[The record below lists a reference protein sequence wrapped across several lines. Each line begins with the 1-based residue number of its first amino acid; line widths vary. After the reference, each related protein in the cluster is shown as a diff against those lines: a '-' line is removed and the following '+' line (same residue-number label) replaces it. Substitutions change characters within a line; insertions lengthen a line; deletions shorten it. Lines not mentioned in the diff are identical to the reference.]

1 MKVEFCT
8 TRYSRSAVGVPL
20 FNSTRQEGIRTAAVG
35 NGSRTLKTDKK
46 RLIRLRTDKNRITLF
61 ATISSSTKKRIKR
74 LFGEKSK
81 MYTVSRTRQTRD
93 CFERVKNSILITPA
107 MKTPTLSIIAALSI
121 SSAIAAPATLF
132 KDQTIDDKIGIGY
145 GLAIADVNGD
155 KKTDVLLVD
164 AAEVAW
170 YENPTWKKHVI
181 SGKLTER
188 DHVCIAAQDID
199 GDGKAEIAIGAGWNP
214 GDTENSGAVFILLP
228 PEDRTQKWTS
238 VQLPHEP
245 TVHRMW
251 WVQDDAG
258 KYSLVVSPLHGRG
271 NKGGAGSGVKLLE
284 YIVPGT
290 PRAKWETRLIED
302 TMHMTHNL
310 DPVQWDDDRAQEI
323 LYGGKEAIMLLDKQ
337 GQSWTKTKLVEEG
350 GSFLGAGEVRAGR
363 KSGQR
368 FIAAIEPMHGTNAV
382 VYTSGAD
389 KKWTRQLLDATIV
402 DGHAVATGDLL
413 QKREDQVVIGWRG
426 KNKDGKVG
434 IKMFSSHGDH
444 WESTWVD
451 DNKMA
456 CEDLK
461 VVDLNGD
468 SWLDIVAAGRAT
480 KNVKI
485 YWNQGGAK

>member
-1 MKVEFCT
+1 MKNEFST
-8 TRYSRSAVGVPL
+8 RRYSRPAVAVPL
-20 FNSTRQEGIRTAAVG
+20 INSTRHDGIE
-35 NGSRTLKTDKK
+35 NGYRTLKTDKK
-46 RLIRLRTDKNRITLF
+46 RLIRVRTDKKRITLF
-61 ATISSSTKKRIKR
+61 ATISASTKERIKR

-81 MYTVSRTRQTRD
+81 THHVIRSQQTSD
-93 CFERVKNSILITPA
+93 CFERVKNSILRTPA
-107 MKTPTLSIIAALSI
+107 MNTPTLSIIAALSI
-121 SSAIAAPATLF
+121 TSAIAAPATLF

-145 GLAIADVNGD
+145 GLAVADVNGD

-214 GDTENSGAVFILLP
+214 GDTENSGAVFILQA
-228 PEDRTQKWTS
+228 PEDRTQKWS
-238 VQLPHEP
+238 SIQLPHEP

-251 WVQDDAG
+251 WVHDDAG
-258 KYSLVVSPLHGRG
+258 KYSLVVSPLHGRD
-271 NKGGAGSGVKLLE
+271 NKGGAGTGVKLLD
-284 YIVPGT
+284 YIVPSDPKG
-290 PRAKWETRLIED
+290 KWETRPIED

-310 DPVQWDDDRAQEI
+310 DPVQWDSDRAQEI
-323 LYGGKEAIMLLDKQ
+323 LYGGKEAIMLVDKKD
-337 GQSWTKTKLVEEG
+337 GRWTKTKLVESSG
-350 GSFLGAGEVRAGR
+350 FLGAGEVRAGKVGANR
-363 KSGQR
+363 IITS
-368 FIAAIEPMHGTNAV
+368 IEPMHGTNAV
-382 VYTSGAD
+382 VYTQANNN
-389 KKWTRQLLDATIV
+389 WQRHVLDATIA
-402 DGHAVATGDLL
+402 DGHAVGVGDLL
-413 QKREDQVVIGWRG
+413 QKKEDQIVIGWRG

-434 IKMFSSHGDH
+434 LKMFEKKGDA
-444 WESTWVD
+444 WQETWVD

-485 YWNQGGAK
+485 YWNQGGA

>member
-1 MKVEFCT
+1 MQNA
-8 TRYSRSAVGVPL
+8 YYDSA
-20 FNSTRQEGIRTAAVG
+20 E
-35 NGSRTLKTDKK
+35 
-46 RLIRLRTDKNRITLF
+46 
-61 ATISSSTKKRIKR
+61 
-74 LFGEKSK
+74 
-81 MYTVSRTRQTRD
+81 QTRH
-93 CFERVKNSILITPA
+93 CFDWLKNSILLTPA
-107 MKTPTLSIIAALSI
+107 MNTPTLSIIAALSL

-132 KDQTIDDKIGIGY
+132 KDQTIDDKIGVGY
-145 GLAIADVNGD
+145 GLAVADVNGD
-155 KKTDVLLVD
+155 KKTDILLVD

-228 PEDRTQKWTS
+228 PEDRTKKWTS

-251 WVQDDAG
+251 WVHDEAG

-271 NKGGAGSGVKLLE
+271 NKAGAGAGAKLLE
-284 YIVPGT
+284 YIVSSDPK
-290 PRAKWETRLIED
+290 AKWETRLVED

-310 DPVQWDDDRAQEI
+310 DPVQWDSDRAQEI
-323 LYGGKEAIMLLDKQ
+323 LYGGKEAIMLLDKKD
-337 GQSWTKTKLVEEG
+337 GQWTKTKLIEG
-350 GSFLGAGEVRAGR
+350 SGFLGAGEVRAGKLGANR
-363 KSGQR
+363 IVAS
-368 FIAAIEPMHGTNAV
+368 IEPMHGTNAV
-382 VYTSGAD
+382 VYTQSNNN
-389 KKWTRQLLDATIV
+389 WQRHVLDATIA
-402 DGHAVATGDLL
+402 DGHAVGVGDFL
-413 QKREDQVVIGWRG
+413 QKKEDQIVVGWRG

-434 IKMFSSHGDH
+434 LKMFEKKGEA
-444 WESTWVD
+444 WEQTWID

-461 VVDLNGD
+461 VADLNGD

-485 YWNQGGAK
+485 YWNQAGAK